1 MKKTISVLLL
11 LTITLSAILCLA
23 GCGDGGKSNKYKTF
37 SETVSYYYFNTVSQ
51 ISSYGDTSKSEFENY
66 VKTVDE
72 TLGYYHKLF
81 DIYYEYS
88 GINNIRTINKSA
100 GQNPVKVDR
109 ELVDFLLYC
118 KELYTLTRGKT
129 NVMLGSVLKIWHD
142 AREDAA
148 ENSGYLTTADLPDAS
163 ALNEANEHTSINSLV
178 INEEECTVY
187 ISDEKASLDVGAVA
201 KGYVVEILYN
211 KLKGA
216 GADSVALNVGG
227 NIRTIG
233 LKPDGKEWVSGITD
247 PDNDSDSSVKCK
259 ISLGEGSIVTSGD
272 YERYFVVGDKK
283 YHHIID
289 PDTLMPAAYFSS
301 VSIIT
306 SDSALA
312 DALSTALFC
321 MSYEEGLELIKDI
334 RGVEVIWIDTDYNMV
349 TTDGVKIKN

>member
-1 MKKTISVLLL
+1 MKKIISVLLL
-11 LTITLSAILCLA
+11 TSLILSAILCLT
-23 GCGDGGKSNKYKTF
+23 GCGEGGKSNKYKTL
-37 SETVSYYYFNTVSQ
+37 SKTVSYSYFNTVSQ
-51 ISSYGDTSKSEFENY
+51 ISSYGDTSKAEFEDY

-88 GINNIRTINKSA
+88 GFDNIKTINKNA
-100 GQNPVKVDR
+100 GQNPVKVDK

-142 AREDAA
+142 VRD
-148 ENSGYLTTADLPDAS
+148 
-163 ALNEANEHTSINSLV
+163 EANENLGYLAQSDLPSAEALSEANGHTSIDSLV

-187 ISDEKASLDVGAVA
+187 ISDAKASLDVGAVA

-211 KLKGA
+211 KLKAA
-216 GADSVALNVGG
+216 GADSLVLNIGG

-233 LKPDGKEWVSGITD
+233 LKPDGEEWVSGITD
-247 PDNDSDSSVKCK
+247 PDSSSDSTFKCK

-289 PDTLMPAAYFSS
+289 PDTLMPAAYFSA

-306 SDSALA
+306 KDSALA

-321 MSYEEGLELIKDI
+321 MSYEEGLELIKSI
-334 RGVEVIWIDTDYNMV
+334 GGVEVIWIDTDYNMI
-349 TTDGVKIKN
+349 TTDGVKIKS

>member
-1 MKKTISVLLL
+1 MKKIISVLLL
-11 LTITLSAILCLA
+11 TSLILSAILCLT
-23 GCGDGGKSNKYKTF
+23 GCGEGGKSNNYKTL
-37 SETVSYYYFNTVSQ
+37 SRTVSYSYFNTVSQ
-51 ISSYGDTSKSEFENY
+51 ISSYGDTSKAEFEDY

-88 GINNIRTINKSA
+88 GVNNIRTINKNA
-100 GQNPVKVDR
+100 GQNPVKVER

-142 AREDAA
+142 VRDEA
-148 ENSGYLTTADLPDAS
+148 NGNLGYLTQSDLPS
-163 ALNEANEHTSINSLV
+163 EETLREANEHTSIDSLI
-178 INEEECTVY
+178 INEEDCTVY
-187 ISDEKASLDVGAVA
+187 ISDAKASLDVGAVA

-211 KLKGA
+211 KLVSA
-216 GADSVALNVGG
+216 GADSVVLNIGG

-233 LKPDGKEWVSGITD
+233 LKPDGEEWVSGITD
-247 PDNDSDSSVKCK
+247 PDSSSDSTIKCK

-289 PDTLMPAAYFSS
+289 PDTLMPAAYFSA

-306 SDSALA
+306 KDSALA

-321 MSYEEGLELIKDI
+321 MSYEEGLELIKSI
-334 RGVEVIWIDTDYNMV
+334 GGVEAIWIDTDYNMV
-349 TTDGVKIKN
+349 TTDGVKIES